1 MYEEIRSSRNPRDH
15 MWKTA
20 SASPSSGGTRRCAQ
34 RASPRPRPRLRGTH
48 RVCPLLQAN
57 SSSGSSRS
65 PSLSAP
71 VAPRHPG
78 RTRRCNFPG
87 PRGLSIVRV
96 CGAVNVSSQVREV
109 VGRRA
114 SSESLSLYI
123 SSPYSL
129 HQNTT
134 PTPPAPPPGRHKTAA
149 PAARPQHAGSQQQDE
164 SRSRSCGKL
173 RPGRCGPPGAAN

>member
-48 RVCPLLQAN
+48 RACPLLQAN

-134 PTPPAPPPGRHKTAA
+134 PTPPAPRSAQDGSTRSSTPARRLAAAGREQVEVLREIAA
-149 PAARPQHAGSQQQDE
+149 WALWT
-164 SRSRSCGKL
+164 SRRS
-173 RPGRCGPPGAAN
+173 